1 MTGFDIYTRASA
13 TMYVDTGKNVQDEQ
27 FTVRHMNTLLQE
39 TLPVENNLREFY
51 GEDLLT
57 SAQVIT
63 NLDEVIHYHDE
74 ILAGALP
81 YALAAL
87 YQQEELDPYQQ
98 SIYQLKYEHALRDC
112 KKGIWVT
119 IE

>member
-13 TMYVDTGKNVQDEQ
+13 TMFVDTGKSVQDEQ
-27 FTVRHMNTLLQE
+27 FTVRYLNTLLQE
-39 TLPVENNLREFY
+39 TLPVENNLREYY
-51 GEDLLT
+51 GEDKLS

-63 NLDEVIHYHDE
+63 NLDETINYHDE

-87 YQQEELDPYQQ
+87 YQQEELDAFQASVYQ
-98 SIYQLKYEHALRDC
+98 SRYEKALSDC
-112 KKGIWVT
+112 KKGIWVN

>member
-1 MTGFDIYTRASA
+1 MTGFEIYKRASA
-13 TMYVDTGKNVQDEQ
+13 TMYVDVGKNIKEEK
-27 FTVRHMNTLLQE
+27 FTVAYLNTMLQE

-51 GEDLLT
+51 GEELLAK
-57 SAQVIT
+57 SQVINT
-63 NLDEVIHYHDE
+63 LDDEIHYHDE

-87 YQQEELDPYQQ
+87 YQQEELDAYHASVYQQ
-98 SIYQLKYEHALRDC
+98 RYERAINDC